1 MKVLLIEDN
10 PTLLYTYQIKLV
22 INGFEVLTAADGEE
36 GLSTA
41 LQNRPDLI
49 LLDILL
55 PKMDGFVLMQKLREN
70 SWGKTVPII
79 ILTNLDTND
88 KITQIIAEN
97 KPSGYLIKANTT
109 PEEVVNHVREVLKMQ
124 APTKSGS

>member
-1 MKVLLIEDN
+1 
-10 PTLLYTYQIKLV
+10 
-22 INGFEVLTAADGEE
+22 
-36 GLSTA
+36 
-41 LQNRPDLI
+41 
-49 LLDILL
+49 
-55 PKMDGFVLMQKLREN
+55 MDGFVLMQKLREN

>member
-1 MKVLLIEDN
+1 MKILLIEDN

-41 LQNRPDLI
+41 LQNHPDLI

-70 SWGKTVPII
+70 SWGKNVPII

-97 KPSGYLIKANTT
+97 KPSGYLIKANTS

-124 APTKSGS
+124 NAQK

>member
-1 MKVLLIEDN
+1 MKILLIEDN

-41 LQNRPDLI
+41 LQERPDLI

-70 SWGKTVPII
+70 TWGKNVPII

-124 APTKSGS
+124 IPQK